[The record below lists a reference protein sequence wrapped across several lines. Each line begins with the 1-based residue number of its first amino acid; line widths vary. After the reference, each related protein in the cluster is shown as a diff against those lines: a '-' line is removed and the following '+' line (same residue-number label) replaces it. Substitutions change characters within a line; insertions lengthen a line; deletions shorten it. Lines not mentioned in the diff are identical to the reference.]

1 MKRRLFESQSCAQ
14 CEVGIASGVGHGQ
27 FCPFVDRHRRAGEL
41 LYLEG
46 EPASHIWYIK
56 HGTVV
61 LYRESGDKDAEGR
74 AHAVRFQGTFI
85 GLEALVSDYY
95 ADSARASSDVVI
107 CGATRDGMDAW
118 LGPKG
123 TPARSALEITLRAQS
138 ADSNRHTPRGSAVR
152 RVATWL
158 VDEGPRGATAT
169 LPRKLVADLLGMR
182 PETFSRALAH
192 LTKAGAISTTRT
204 TLRILD
210 DGKLVELSN
219 L

>member
-1 MKRRLFESQSCAQ
+1 MKRRMFESQSCAQ
-14 CEVGIASGVGHGQ
+14 CEVGVASGIGQGQ
-27 FCPFVDRHRRAGEL
+27 FCPFVDRRRSAGEL

-46 EPASHIWYIK
+46 ERADHIWFIK

-74 AHAVRFQGTFI
+74 AHAVRFNGTFI
-85 GLEALVSDYY
+85 GLEALVSDHY

-118 LGPKG
+118 IGPKG
-123 TPARSALEITLRAQS
+123 SPARTALEITLRSQA
-138 ADSNRHTPRGSAVR
+138 ADNSRRAPHGSTVR

-158 VDEGPRGATAT
+158 LHEGPRGATAA

-182 PETFSRALAH
+182 PETFSRALAV
-192 LTKAGAISTTRT
+192 LTKKGAISTTRT
-204 TLRILD
+204 TLSILD
-210 DGKLVELSN
+210 DDKLCELTGR
-219 L
+219 